1 MTESSRL
8 NSRTDGQAAKRPRRT
23 QAERRAESER
33 EILRA
38 AATLFGRQ
46 GYTATTL
53 EQIGKEAG
61 YSSALVSLRYGS
73 KEGIVEAIVDRS
85 QTRASEAVFEPE
97 QGVTGMAALNR
108 IFTGYSELLRDAEE
122 WMRAL
127 FMLMTDSLGPLD
139 GKIDLFRAAND
150 RFAAAIEQAVREGQ
164 EAAEIR
170 TDVDSTRTAFEILAS
185 VRGTTLLWLLD
196 PERID
201 LVAAIEDLRAS
212 VEDRLSARAGGA
224 A

>member
-1 MTESSRL
+1 MTESSRS
-8 NSRTDGQAAKRPRRT
+8 NSRTDGQAARRPRRT

-73 KEGIVEAIVDRS
+73 KEGIVEAIVARL
-85 QTRASEAVFEPE
+85 QTRAGSDVFEPE
-97 QGVTGMAALNR
+97 EGVAGMAALNR
-108 IFTGYSELLRDAEE
+108 IFTGYSELLRDAEQ

-127 FMLMTDSLGPLD
+127 FMLMTDSLGPLN
-139 GKIDLFRAAND
+139 GKVDLFRAGND

-164 EAAEIR
+164 EVGEVRVAVDPAE
-170 TDVDSTRTAFEILAS
+170 TAFQILAA
-185 VRGTTLLWLLD
+185 VRGATLLWLLD
-196 PERID
+196 PNNVD
-201 LVAAIEDLRAS
+201 VVAAIQRLGAS
-212 VEDRLSARAGGA
+212 TAERLAPSQ
-224 A
+224 

>member
-1 MTESSRL
+1 M
-8 NSRTDGQAAKRPRRT
+8 
-23 QAERRAESER
+23 
-33 EILRA
+33 
-38 AATLFGRQ
+38 LFGRH

-73 KEGIVEAIVDRS
+73 TEGIVEAIVARS
-85 QTRASEAVFEPE
+85 QTRVGSEVFEPE
-97 QGVTGMAALNR
+97 EGVTGLSSLNR
-108 IFTGYSELLRDAEE
+108 IFTGYSELLRDAED

-127 FMLMTDSLGPLD
+127 FMLMADSLGPLNAR
-139 GKIDLFRAAND
+139 IELFRAGND

-164 EAAEIR
+164 EAGELRADLHPSE
-170 TDVDSTRTAFEILAS
+170 TAFQVLAA

-201 LVAAIEDLRAS
+201 LVTAIEHLRVS
-212 VEDRLSARAGGA
+212 VEDQLSAGNG
-224 A
+224 

>member
-1 MTESSRL
+1 MTQSSR
-8 NSRTDGQAAKRPRRT
+8 SDSGSDPGTRRPRRT

-38 AATLFGRQ
+38 AALLFGRQ

-53 EQIGKEAG
+53 EQIGREAG

-73 KEGIVEAIVDRS
+73 KEGIVEAILARS
-85 QTRASEAVFEPE
+85 QTRVGSEVFEPE
-97 QGVTGMAALNR
+97 EGVTGLASLSR
-108 IFTGYSELLRDAEE
+108 IFTGYSELLRDAEH

-127 FMLMTDSLGPLD
+127 FMLMADSLGPLNA
-139 GKIDLFRAAND
+139 KIDLFRASND

-164 EAAEIR
+164 EAGEIR
-170 TDVDSTRTAFEILAS
+170 ADLDSAGTAFEILAA

-196 PERID
+196 PDNID
-201 LVAAIEDLRAS
+201 LVAAIEDLRVS
-212 VEDRLSARAGGA
+212 VEDRLSA
-224 A
+224 

>member
-1 MTESSRL
+1 MTESS
-8 NSRTDGQAAKRPRRT
+8 RPRRT

-73 KEGIVEAIVDRS
+73 KEGIVEAIVARL
-85 QTRASEAVFEPE
+85 QTQAGSEVFEPE
-97 QGVTGMAALNR
+97 AGVTGLAALNR
-108 IFTGYSELLRDAEE
+108 IFTGYSELLRDAEQ

-127 FMLMTDSLGPLD
+127 FMLMTDSLGPLN
-139 GKIDLFRAAND
+139 GKIDLFRAGND
-150 RFAAAIEQAVREGQ
+150 NFAAAFGRAIREGQ
-164 EAAEIR
+164 KAGEIR
-170 TDVDSTRTAFEILAS
+170 ADVDSAATAFEILAS
-185 VRGTTLLWLLD
+185 IRGTTLLWLLD
-196 PERID
+196 PDKVD
-201 LVAAIEDLRAS
+201 LVAAIESLRAS
-212 VEDRLSARAGGA
+212 VEDRLSARGD
-224 A
+224 

>member
-1 MTESSRL
+1 MPESSPVSSGTK
-8 NSRTDGQAAKRPRRT
+8 SRGAGRPRRT

-38 AATLFGRQ
+38 AAALFGRQ

-53 EQIGKEAG
+53 EQIGKKAG
-61 YSSALVSLRYGS
+61 YSSALVSLRFGS
-73 KEGIVEAIVDRS
+73 KEGIVEAIVARS
-85 QTRASEAVFEPE
+85 QTRVGSEVFEPE
-97 QGVTGMAALNR
+97 EGLTGLASLNR
-108 IFTGYSELLRDAEE
+108 IFTGYSELLRDAED

-127 FMLMTDSLGPLD
+127 FMLLADSLGPLN
-139 GKIDLFRAAND
+139 GKIDLFRAGNEI
-150 RFAAAIEQAVREGQ
+150 FASAIERAILQGQ
-164 EAAEIR
+164 EAGEIR
-170 TDVDSTRTAFEILAS
+170 TDLDSAGTAFEILAA

-196 PERID
+196 PEKID

-212 VEDRLSARAGGA
+212 VEDRLSTRAGGA